1 MAKNRVVFA
10 GLLAL
15 GLIVFSCKKTEKITT
30 TASNEFST
38 TPVSITTIF
47 PASFGIPNLPMDN
60 QLTEEGIYLGR
71 YFFTTSYYRLMKVF
85 HAQVAILRNMPSQ
98 NLRKPLLVSMD
109 CQLNEMQQPCL
120 IWPIL
125 ENSFGMGDIVA

>member
-15 GLIVFSCKKTEKITT
+15 GLIVFSCKQTEKITT

-60 QLTEEGIYLGR
+60 QLTEEGIETL
-71 YFFTTSYYRLMKVF
+71 S
-85 HAQVAILRNMPSQ
+85 
-98 NLRKPLLVSMD
+98 
-109 CQLNEMQQPCL
+109 EMVGYWNHLDESIQK
-120 IWPIL
+120 IT
-125 ENSFGMGDIVA
+125 NKN